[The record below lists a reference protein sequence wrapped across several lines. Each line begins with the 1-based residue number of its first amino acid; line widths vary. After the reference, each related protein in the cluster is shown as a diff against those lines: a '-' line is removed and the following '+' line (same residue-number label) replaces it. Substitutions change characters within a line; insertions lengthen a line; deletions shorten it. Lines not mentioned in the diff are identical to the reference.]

1 MALYTDMP
9 TATDLEQL
17 LSTRREGCVSIYMPT
32 STVTQEAEGD
42 RIELKNLSAD
52 AIGQV
57 EEAGMDKRELA
68 AVKDALDDL
77 IHDEFFWARQA
88 HSLAVFATPDGSRTF
103 RIPNRLTAMVE
114 VSDRFHLKPL
124 LPAVTFPQ
132 AAFVLALSQ
141 NGVRLLEVALD
152 VPPSVLDVPGMPS
165 DAASAVGKASIGD
178 RSADRRI
185 QGSEGKKVRLGQ
197 SPPGRGGAAADAL
210 GRHRP
215 LILASPEPLASI
227 FRGSHLSAPCR
238 ACDPR
243 EPRRDLG
250 RRARRREPDRARRN
264 LRRRARGL
272 RSLYEQRTAQGRASD
287 KITTLAR
294 AATFGAVDTAFVD
307 IDETVPG
314 FIDEET
320 GEVTLEEADDAI
332 NYGVVDEIARRVLR
346 GAAASSPCAAK
357 TSRAPARPRRS
368 CATRSDRARQD
379 RNATIRVLSC

>member
-9 TATDLEQL
+9 TATDLELL
-17 LSTRREGCVSIYMPT
+17 LSTRRDGCVSIYMPT
-32 STVTQEAEGD
+32 STVTQEAERD
-42 RIELKNLSAD
+42 RIELKNLSGD
-52 AIGQV
+52 AVGQL
-57 EEAGMDKRELA
+57 EEAGIDKREVA

-88 HSLAVFATPDGSRTF
+88 HSLAVFATPAGSRTF

-124 LPAVTFPQ
+124 LRAVTFPQ

-141 NGVRLLEVALD
+141 KGVRLLEVAPD
-152 VPPSVLDVPGMPS
+152 VPPSVLEVPGMPS
-165 DAASAVGKASIGD
+165 DAANAVGKASIGD

-197 SPPGRGGAAADAL
+197 YARRVEEAL
-210 GRHRP
+210 RPMLSGRHRP

-227 FRGSHLSAPCR
+227 FRGVNTY
-238 ACDPR
+238 PR
-243 EPRRDLG
+243 LAEH
-250 RRARRREPDRARRN
+250 AIHENPDETSDAE
-264 LRRRARGL
+264 LADASRGVLDELYAAELAEL

-287 KITTLAR
+287 EITTLAR
-294 AATFGAVDTAFVD
+294 AATFGAIETAFVD

-320 GEVTLEEADDAI
+320 GEVTLEEDDDAI
-332 NYGVVDEIARRVLR
+332 NYGVVDEIARRVLLGR
-346 GAAASSPCAAK
+346 GRVLAVRREDIPGSGPAAAIL
-357 TSRAPARPRRS
+357 RYG
-368 CATRSDRARQD
+368 
-379 RNATIRVLSC
+379 V